1 MYSRDDESYRCALS
15 LSSLPP
21 PPSLTGV
28 AGCLGRTIMIPPLP
42 SMHNFCCSPFQV
54 RITPAVPP
62 AAAGPFTLP
71 AQVPATPAPIT
82 AVKGIVPTLQN
93 IVATVNLDCRLDLKT
108 ISSCRHFT
116 IHYLPTSSDH
126 PIQRHLHSIRH
137 AHLVPSPLASP
148 TSPTLPSFRPPSIQK
163 SLFPDSSIPGIV
175 DYRHLH
181 HYKKPI
187 KIIEPPKNYHG
198 ACFDLNLTQ
207 AELSR
212 LIEAGLILV

>member
-1 MYSRDDESYRCALS
+1 MRALS
-15 LSSLPP
+15 LIPSSSSVSYWCGRLPWSNDYD
-21 PPSLTGV
+21 PPSALD
-28 AGCLGRTIMIPPLP
+28 AQLLLFTIP
-42 SMHNFCCSPFQV
+42 SSDN
-54 RITPAVPP
+54 PAVPP